1 MGPSN
6 YFVILRDAREVLYYL
21 LFNFDADNDR
31 EADDCKSATKKGG
44 GHFVVSFLSFWQ
56 LKILQD
62 DSLENSSWL

>member
-44 GHFVVSFLSFWQ
+44 GSFCSFIFKFSTRV
-56 LKILQD
+56 LG
-62 DSLENSSWL
+62 LENYKSIR